1 MAPSQPPSVIADVS
15 AGVIAK
21 ADTAAQRFT
30 AADYAGVEWVVDAF
44 GCDPDAARSIETL
57 NRLAA
62 LLIRDLELNP
72 AAPPVWRSFDGGGV
86 TGMFLLSES
95 HFTCH
100 SFPEMG
106 FIAFNLYCC
115 KQRAPWPWEE
125 QLRQT
130 VGATR
135 VQVRELVR
143 G

>member
-1 MAPSQPPSVIADVS
+1 MAPSPAPSVTAAAS
-15 AGVIAK
+15 AGASAE
-21 ADTAAQRFT
+21 ADAAAQRFS
-30 AADYAGVEWVVDAF
+30 AADYAGVEWIVDAF
-44 GCDPDAARSIETL
+44 GCDPGAARSIATL
-57 NRLAA
+57 DRLASH
-62 LLIRDLELNP
+62 LIRDLELNP

-86 TGMFLLSES
+86 TGLFLLAES

-100 SFPEMG
+100 TFPEMG

-125 QLRQT
+125 QLRQMF
-130 VGATR
+130 GATR